1 MPIRTS
7 HRSIWSTL
15 IVAALTTVALVAASA
30 PAAAA
35 LPTGRGQDPWVGSWS
50 TSPQPPTTLTAEG
63 ISAQGF
69 NRQTLRLVVHPHLS
83 GSPLRL
89 RLSNAFGRNTLTL
102 GPVYVG
108 VRQLG
113 AAVLPGTNRVVT
125 FGGNRTVLIAAGAEV
140 LSDPVAL
147 AVRAEQDL
155 VISVYAPGQ
164 TGPATWHWDARQTN
178 YIAAGN
184 HAAEM
189 GGGAFTTMVTSW
201 FFLDGVDVRATAR
214 TRAVVTLGNSITD
227 GAASTID
234 ANRRWPDFLA
244 RRLLA
249 LPTAKQESV
258 LNEGISGNRVLHD
271 SPCFGVNAQARLD
284 RDVLAQHGVRTVIL
298 MEGINDIG
306 FSEVNSSN
314 VPPGISLECFMP
326 NTDVSAAQ
334 IIFGYQQI
342 IARVHAKGLR
352 ILGGTLTPFQGA
364 FYYTATGEAKR
375 QAVNTW
381 VRTSGAFD
389 GVVDFDRALRD
400 PANPLRLL
408 PAYDSGDHLH
418 PSDAGYAAMANAVN
432 LHLLQSA
439 EPAAA

>member
-1 MPIRTS
+1 MRIRIS
-7 HRSIWSTL
+7 QRSIRSAL
-15 IVAALTTVALVAASA
+15 VVAALTVVALVAASA

-35 LPTGRGQDPWVGSWS
+35 LPTDRRQDRWVGSWS

-63 ISAQGF
+63 ISARGF
-69 NRQTLRLVVHPHLS
+69 DHQTLRLVVHPHLS
-83 GSPLRL
+83 GAPLRL
-89 RLSNAFGRNTLTL
+89 RLANTFGRDTLAL

-108 VRQLG
+108 VSQLG
-113 AAVLPGTNRVVT
+113 AAVVPGSNRVVT
-125 FGGNRTVLIAAGAEV
+125 FGGRRVVMVPAGAEV

-147 AVRAEQDL
+147 TVRAEQDL
-155 VISVYAPGQ
+155 VVSVYTPHP

-184 HAAEM
+184 HAAET
-189 GGGAFTTMVTSW
+189 GGGAFTTTVTSW
-201 FFLDGVDVRATAR
+201 FFLDGVDVRTASR
-214 TRAVVTLGNSITD
+214 AGAVVAFDNSITD

-234 ANRRWPDFLA
+234 ANHRWPDFLA

-249 LPTAKQESV
+249 LPDGRRASV
-258 LNEGISGNRVLHD
+258 LNEGISAL
-271 SPCFGVNAQARLD
+271 ARLD

-298 MEGINDIG
+298 LEGINDIG
-306 FSEVNSSN
+306 FSAVTPSHA
-314 VPPGISLECFMP
+314 PPGISLECFMP

-375 QAVNTW
+375 QAVNAW

-389 GVVDFDRALRD
+389 GVVDFDRVTRD

-418 PSDAGYAAMANAVN
+418 PNDAGYAAMANAVN
-432 LHLLQSA
+432 LRLLQ
-439 EPAAA
+439 PAQQVAA